1 MITVTLAHAPSVNDI
16 ITYDSVFMQQLANMT
31 MEGNRER
38 RYFTAVAGDKNQK
51 GELFGW
57 NNLLPL
63 RKPGQP
69 GLNLTLDILKVT
81 REPKLPW
88 FTKFESTHANK
99 IELMSII

>member
-1 MITVTLAHAPSVNDI
+1 
-16 ITYDSVFMQQLANMT
+16 MT

-51 GELFGW
+51 GELFGYS
-57 NNLLPL
+57 NLFPL

-81 REPKLPW
+81 R
-88 FTKFESTHANK
+88 K
-99 IELMSII
+99 ITCMIDVVNLHIFIEG